1 MNHMDENYW
10 KNLAQSWI
18 QSKQQTQQQNPIDIP
33 PPPDINSYEPPSED
47 NHALADMEIEEV
59 KEEEPAKLWNWQNSN
74 FQIQQP
80 PQLPQHLPVMHNFP
94 NIHHHQL
101 ITKHMPP
108 IIPEP
113 PIINTSFVHSDDGA
127 SNNLVDMEMAD
138 SDNEGD
144 DSNSNSTSSG
154 MMDAQKRK
162 MLPHWI
168 REGLEKMKREKEL
181 EIQRQQEEQKLK
193 EQEANRKKLMEEA
206 LLEIEREKAAKSK
219 YVRNSYFLIKK
230 KLSKKIF

>member
-18 QSKQQTQQQNPIDIP
+18 QSKQHTQQQPQIEIP
-33 PPPDINSYEPPSED
+33 APPDIGSYETLED
-47 NHALADMEIEEV
+47 NHALADMEIDEI
-59 KEEEPAKLWNWQNSN
+59 KEEEPEKLWNWQNSN
-74 FQIQQP
+74 FHIQQP
-80 PQLPQHLPVMHNFP
+80 HQQHLPVMHNFP
-94 NIHHHQL
+94 NVQMVHKPHVI
-101 ITKHMPP
+101 PV
-108 IIPEP
+108 IPEP
-113 PIINTSFVHSDDGA
+113 PMINNYVHSDDGA

-162 MLPHWI
+162 LLPHWI

-181 EIQRQQEEQKLK
+181 EIQRQEEELKLK
-193 EQEANRKKLMEEA
+193 EEEAVRKKLMEEA
-206 LLEIEREKAAKSK
+206 LLELEQEKAVKSK
-219 YVRNSYFLIKK
+219 YVRIYTIFYFAKLIKLLILGFSIK
-230 KLSKKIF
+230 

>member
-18 QSKQQTQQQNPIDIP
+18 QSKQHTQQQQAQIEIP
-33 PPPDINSYEPPSED
+33 APPDIGSYEVNSED

-59 KEEEPAKLWNWQNSN
+59 KEEEPEKLWNWQNSN

-80 PQLPQHLPVMHNFP
+80 PQHLPVPHNNFP
-94 NIHHHQL
+94 NVHL
-101 ITKHMPP
+101 MNKHIP
-108 IIPEP
+108 PEP
-113 PIINTSFVHSDDGA
+113 PIINTSYVHSDDGA

-168 REGLEKMKREKEL
+168 RDGLEKMKREKEL
-181 EIQRQQEEQKLK
+181 EIQRQQEEAKLK
-193 EQEANRKKLMEEA
+193 EEETTRKKLMEEA
-206 LLEIEREKAAKSK
+206 LLELEHEKAVKSK
-219 YVRNSYFLIKK
+219 YVRANF
-230 KLSKKIF
+230 F